1 MYNQSDTQL
10 GAEGAAV
17 IPVGAHVYVI
27 DDHSEVRKSLSM
39 VLATVGITTWP
50 FAASYDF
57 LDQLADLS
65 PAPILLDIRMPDLDG
80 MSVLSRLAE
89 RMIPWPVI
97 IMTAHGDIAIAVEC
111 MKRGA
116 IEFLEKPFELEMVQT
131 ALGRAYA
138 LLADAQS
145 KEQVRLLAKKRFAAL
160 TLREAQVL
168 LSLFDGLQN
177 KNVAVGLG
185 LSVRTVEMHRAHAF
199 TKLGVRSVVE
209 AAELAHSAQWT
220 EAEGE

>member
-1 MYNQSDTQL
+1 MYKQSDTQL
-10 GAEGAAV
+10 GAEGAAE

-131 ALGRAYA
+131 ALARAYA

>member
-10 GAEGAAV
+10 GSEGAAE

-131 ALGRAYA
+131 ALARAYA

>member
-10 GAEGAAV
+10 GATGAAE
-17 IPVGAHVYVI
+17 IPVGAQVYVI
-27 DDHSEVRKSLSM
+27 DDHSEVRKSLSIL
-39 VLATVGITTWP
+39 LATVGVTTWP

-65 PAPILLDIRMPDLDG
+65 PAPILLDIRIPDLDG

-131 ALGRAYA
+131 ALARAYA

>member
-1 MYNQSDTQL
+1 MYIRLDMLPGSAYTT
-10 GAEGAAV
+10 EM
-17 IPVGAHVYVI
+17 PVGAHVYVI
-27 DDHSEVRKSLSM
+27 DDHSEVRRSLNILLSTIG
-39 VLATVGITTWP
+39 VTTWP
-50 FAASYDF
+50 FAASCDF

-131 ALGRAYA
+131 ALARAYA
-138 LLADAQS
+138 LLAEAQS

-160 TLREAQVL
+160 TLREAQVV

-199 TKLGVRSVVE
+199 AKLGVRSVIE
-209 AAELAHSAQWT
+209 AADLAHRAQWN